1 MSKLSAYQSSTAF
14 GGREAPESAAV
25 AERARSRPT
34 VARAACFLACVA
46 FSAVAMIHFHDQQ
59 WNGYDDGAYLHVAD
73 RIVAGEVLNRDV
85 ADHHA
90 GYVNFANALALRLF
104 GNDAV
109 SLRYPLVVM
118 GVINAVLA
126 FWVLVPAGLSYAT
139 AGSVATTCL
148 SFVQFMNPTANW
160 YALTLTFV
168 IAAVMAWT
176 TPGSTTRYFTLG
188 LLVGLVF
195 LFRQLTGVFVAMG
208 VLFYVLL
215 ELPQHSGGGR
225 AWAGKGLMLVMAAG
239 LAGYLLRKSDVITF
253 LMYGVWPL
261 AMLAWGV
268 ARSRAANGDVL
279 RLLVRLSAGAVVASM
294 PLLAYHLYHRS
305 LGAWFHDTVVAAAAM
320 NTLSYLEGL
329 RYWRSCMLNGARSV
343 VRPDH
348 FVDGVVGLFWL
359 VMPALPVLAGA
370 MAAWLLWTRPG
381 NASAERENK
390 GPRLGPLP
398 VLGVFY
404 FLVALH
410 FQKWVYFFFGA
421 PMLLVGL
428 LAMMP
433 LAAPLVRRG
442 VVGAVFALSL
452 TGFMFLAGPVRAV
465 VPGREQPLVGA
476 KEHRIPRV
484 SLRLTK
490 SQADL
495 CRQVVAVTE
504 RETAEGDPILVA
516 PLSPE
521 IYYVTGRRNPTRSYN
536 MSLDLRSP
544 ADVERF
550 MGEISRDGNRPRL
563 VFYDP
568 ENNYNTPQAR
578 ALMERIKERYQP
590 AGRCGPFEVY
600 KASDR
605 AAD

>member
-1 MSKLSAYQSSTAF
+1 VSKLFLSSTAF
-14 GGREAPESAAV
+14 GGREAPASAV
-25 AERARSRPT
+25 AERAAPRPT
-34 VARAACFLACVA
+34 LARAACFLACVTFA
-46 FSAVAMIHFHDQQ
+46 AAAMVHFHDQQ

-109 SLRYPLVVM
+109 SLRYPLAVM

-126 FWVLVPAGLSYAT
+126 FWLLVPAGLPYAT

-160 YALTLTFV
+160 YGLTLTFV
-168 IAAVMAWT
+168 IAAVMAWAR
-176 TPGSTTRYFTLG
+176 PGGTTRYLALG

-215 ELPQHSGGGR
+215 ELPQQSRGGG
-225 AWAGKGLMLVMAAG
+225 AWAGKALMFVMAAG
-239 LAGYLLRKSDVITF
+239 LAGYLLRKTDVITF
-253 LMYGVWPL
+253 FMYGVWPL
-261 AMLAWGV
+261 ALLGWGV

-279 RLLVRLSAGAVVASM
+279 RLLVRLGAGAVVASL
-294 PLLAYHLYHRS
+294 PLLAYHLYHGS

-320 NTLSYLEGL
+320 NTLSYLEGF

-348 FVDGVVGLFWL
+348 FVDGAVGVFWL

-370 MAAWLLWTRPG
+370 MVTWLLWRRPG
-381 NASAERENK
+381 NDNWERENNW
-390 GPRLGPLP
+390 PRLAPLP

-410 FQKWVYFFFGA
+410 FQKWLYFFFGA
-421 PMLLVGL
+421 PVLLVGL

-433 LAAPLVRRG
+433 LAAPVVRRT
-442 VVGAVFALSL
+442 AVSTVLVLSL
-452 TGFMFLAGPVRAV
+452 VGFVFLAGPVRAV
-465 VPGREQPLVGA
+465 VPGREQPLVEA
-476 KEHRIPRV
+476 KEHRVPR
-484 SLRLTK
+484 LGLQLEK
-490 SQADL
+490 SQAEL
-495 CRQVVAVTE
+495 YRQIVEITE

-550 MGEISRDGNRPRL
+550 MGEISRDGSRPKL
-563 VFYDP
+563 VFYYP
-568 ENNYNTPQAR
+568 KNNYNTPQAR
-578 ALMERIKERYQP
+578 ALMERVKERYSP
-590 AGRCGPFEVY
+590 AGQCGPFEVY
-600 KASDR
+600 R
-605 AAD
+605 AVD